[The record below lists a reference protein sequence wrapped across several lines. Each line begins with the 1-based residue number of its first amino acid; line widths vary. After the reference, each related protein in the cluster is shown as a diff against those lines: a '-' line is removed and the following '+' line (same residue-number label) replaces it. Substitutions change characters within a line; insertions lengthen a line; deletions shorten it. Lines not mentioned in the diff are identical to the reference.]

1 MATGLGREVAHH
13 HVGRASAPI
22 VRRWSHLVLSVVA
35 SFAAAGCRSRSNTPP
50 DAGAT
55 TSAHAPREAP
65 PTAPI
70 PLRAPTPDTGV
81 SAAVTTRPLP
91 TAGATVSV
99 PAGSFALGSTPGDPG
114 RDPAVEADLPRV
126 QLPAFT
132 IDALPYPNDPA
143 TAPATG
149 LTREAAERACSERG
163 RRLCSELEWER
174 ACKGPGGT
182 MFPGGAAW
190 GGAQCTAG
198 DLGRC
203 ASSEGTLAMG
213 TRLAEWTRDDI
224 DARAVIRGAGA
235 TAAGPLHRCAARRT
249 ALASQAGLDVT
260 FRCCGGASPP
270 AATYPREVSR
280 RPFREE
286 PMTAAQ
292 VSAIVASVPE
302 LERLHLRDGLAMF
315 LPGAINEVMN
325 HGATTTEMHPEYT
338 VTVNPVRWSP
348 TFGEEIVVLAARSRV
363 GSWVAALWVL
373 PDGRYRHASSFLLQ
387 NDPVAIAL
395 AYGDARREVVWSSCW
410 NCGGEHGAVSYTDEN
425 RVLIVQR

>member
-1 MATGLGREVAHH
+1 MLAP
-13 HVGRASAPI
+13 RAVP
-22 VRRWSHLVLSVVA
+22 RRSNIALSTVISLA
-35 SFAAAGCRSRSNTPP
+35 IAACRSRAVTPP
-50 DAGAT
+50 DAAPV
-55 TSAHAPREAP
+55 AAPRLSTGPSAP
-65 PTAPI
+65 API
-70 PLRAPTPDTGV
+70 PLRAPSADTGAV
-81 SAAVTTRPLP
+81 AAVTSRPVP
-91 TAGATVSV
+91 SAGAVVSV

-114 RDPAVEADLPRV
+114 RDPSVEADLPRV

-132 IDALPYPNDPA
+132 IDALPYPNDPSA
-143 TAPATG
+143 APAAG

-174 ACKGPGGT
+174 ACKGPT
-182 MFPGGAAW
+182 ATAFPGGASW
-190 GGAQCTAG
+190 GGAQCTGG

-203 ASSEGTLAMG
+203 ASAEGALAMG

-235 TAAGPLHRCAARRT
+235 TAAGAQHRCAARRT
-249 ALASQAGLDVT
+249 ALASQAGLELT
-260 FRCCGGASPP
+260 FRCCGGAPPP

-280 RPFREE
+280 RPFRDE

-292 VSAIVASVPE
+292 VSAIIASVPE
-302 LERLHLRDGLAMF
+302 LGRLHLREGLAMF

-325 HGATTTEMHPEYT
+325 HGATSVDLHPEYT

-348 TFGEEIVVLAARSRV
+348 TFGEDILVLAARSRV

-387 NDPVAIAL
+387 NDAVAIAL
-395 AYGDARREVVWSSCW
+395 AYGEARREVVWSSCW